1 MEIYYIL
8 LYITFLLIH
17 RELNTNTLRVAKS
30 MGDKTWEH
38 ILMFPNYKLDKTPPF
53 IVHWGN
59 HHKH

>member
-30 MGDKTWEH
+30 MGDKT
-38 ILMFPNYKLDKTPPF
+38 
-53 IVHWGN
+53 
-59 HHKH
+59 